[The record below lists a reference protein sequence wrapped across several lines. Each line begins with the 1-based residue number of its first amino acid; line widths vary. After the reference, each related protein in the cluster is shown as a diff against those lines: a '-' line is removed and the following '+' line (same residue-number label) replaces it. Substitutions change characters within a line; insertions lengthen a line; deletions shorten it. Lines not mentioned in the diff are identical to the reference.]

1 MDVIIMDMGSTIT
14 GESSLT
20 DYAGK
25 MELLSFSHGVAM
37 QITGDISN
45 MERTSGKPN
54 HQDMTVTK
62 YLDMSSPVLAQSCCE
77 GAGFPQVDIIIGRN
91 DSGKVTELMRY
102 TMKNVVI
109 SSVSVG
115 GGGGDKPVETMTL
128 NYNDIA
134 WKFTSQKASV
144 DEGGVVNGTW
154 NLATNAVDS

>member
-1 MDVIIMDMGSTIT
+1 MDVIILDMGSSIT

-20 DYAGK
+20 NYTGK

-45 MERTSGKPN
+45 TERTSGKPN

-62 YLDMSSPVLAQSCCE
+62 YLDAASPVLSQNCCQ
-77 GAGFPQVDIIIGRN
+77 GTGFPQVDIIIGRN
-91 DSGKVTELMRY
+91 DSGKVIELMRY
-102 TMKNVVI
+102 TMKNVLI
-109 SSVSVG
+109 SSISVG
-115 GGGGDKPVETMTL
+115 GGGGDKPVETVTL

-134 WKFTSQKASV
+134 WKFTSQKSSV
-144 DEGGVVNGTW
+144 GQNGVVNGTW